1 MYIKFYKKYIKFHK
15 FSFKSFII
23 FNFIHNLHVKEA
35 RCYISNNIFQLF
47 LTIFFNYKYIKFNVM
62 SWN

>member
-35 RCYISNNIFQLF
+35 RCYISNNIFQL
-47 LTIFFNYKYIKFNVM
+47 
-62 SWN
+62 

>member
-1 MYIKFYKKYIKFHK
+1 MNVYIKFMKFNVKFYKKYIKFHK

-35 RCYISNNIFQLF
+35 RCYISNNIFQL
-47 LTIFFNYKYIKFNVM
+47 
-62 SWN
+62 